1 MNLRYLLKQMKIL
14 SLGYKIEVMDT
25 TAQIKNNL
33 ISRIKDS
40 EDLNFLKALQ
50 TIFDSSEQSLYQT
63 SSEQENQ
70 IQKGRQEIAEGKF
83 SSNTQV
89 LTEMRAWLKEK

>member
-1 MNLRYLLKQMKIL
+1 MKTL

-40 EDLNFLKALQ
+40 KDLTFLKALQ
-50 TIFDSSEQSLYQT
+50 TIFDSSEQSLYET
-63 SSEQENQ
+63 SSEQEKQ
-70 IQKGRQEIAEGKF
+70 IQQGRQEIAQGKF

-89 LTEMRAWLKEK
+89 LSEMRAWLKEK